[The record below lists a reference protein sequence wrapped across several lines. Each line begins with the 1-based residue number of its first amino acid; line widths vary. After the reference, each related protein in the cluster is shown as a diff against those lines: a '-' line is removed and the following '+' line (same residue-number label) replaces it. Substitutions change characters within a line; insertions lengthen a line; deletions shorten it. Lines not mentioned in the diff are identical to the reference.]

1 MNKRLCVVCG
11 TRPDIIKLSPI
22 IRYCTKNSIDF
33 TLIHSGQHYDTEMD
47 EVFFDELD
55 IKKPDINLRSSFDL
69 NSNGYLDQ
77 TAVIMNK
84 FKRVFIEELIDIV
97 LVLGDTNSALAAS
110 IIARRLSL
118 KLAHVEAGLRS
129 FDWRM
134 QEEHNRIMIDHIS
147 DLKFAPTKSAFN
159 NLIRETIPKNTVY
172 LTGNTIVDA
181 VHQNLD
187 IAIKKSRILEK
198 LGLKQK
204 FILVT
209 SHRPENVDDPTRL
222 SYILD
227 GISRVAD
234 TFNYTVVFP
243 AHPRTLKRMREFNI
257 KPPKN
262 IMFIEPPG
270 YLDFLSLENFSILI
284 ITDSGGVQEEAC
296 ILKRPCVTIRETT
309 ERPETL
315 NIGCNALA
323 GVNPDRIVQCVKE
336 MLHKSINYSNP
347 FGDGKSSVYIMK
359 ILEKV

>member
-1 MNKRLCVVCG
+1 MDKCLGIICG
-11 TRPDIIKLSPI
+11 TRPDIVKLSPV
-22 IRYCTKNSIDF
+22 IRYCTQNNIDF
-33 TLIHSGQHYDTEMD
+33 TLIHSGQHYDPEMD
-47 EVFFDELD
+47 EVFFNDLD
-55 IKKPDINLRSSFDL
+55 IKNPDINLRSSSEF
-69 NSNGYLDQ
+69 NSNDYLDQ

-84 FKRVFIEELIDIV
+84 FKRVFMEELIDIV
-97 LVLGDTNSALAAS
+97 LVLGDTSSALAAS
-110 IIARRLSL
+110 IIARRLNL
-118 KLAHVEAGLRS
+118 KLAHIESGLRS

-134 QEEHNRIMIDHIS
+134 PEEHNRIMIDHIS
-147 DLKFAPTKSAFN
+147 DLKFAPTKNAFN
-159 NLIRETIPKNTVY
+159 NLIKENIPKNTIY

-187 IAIKKSRILEK
+187 IAIKKSRILTK
-198 LGLKQK
+198 LVLKQK

-222 SYILD
+222 SYILE

-234 TFNYTVVFP
+234 TFNYILVFP

-262 IMFIEPPG
+262 IMFIDPPG
-270 YLDFLSLENFSILI
+270 YFDFLSLENSASLI

-315 NIGCNALA
+315 NIGCNILA

-336 MLHKSINYSNP
+336 MLHKHINYTNP
-347 FGDGKSSVYIMK
+347 FGDGKSSTYVMK
-359 ILEKV
+359 ILEKA